1 MIVYNK
7 LYLPTPLFLCQ
18 VWLTEY
24 WSPTIILHVRLADN
38 VSSFTAALGQTHF
51 ISIWQT
57 IARGIEQ
64 GSWFHFPFALPLTY
78 KCPQFSDP
86 GWLGSAVFH
95 AEKVSATA
103 VPLSHSKVL
112 SPLGAII
119 PSRGS
124 SFPSI
129 RLKRKPFCSADL
141 MIGRV
146 APSLLH
152 RYNPRTNASFVSGS
166 I

>member
-1 MIVYNK
+1 M
-7 LYLPTPLFLCQ
+7 
-18 VWLTEY
+18 
-24 WSPTIILHVRLADN
+24 RLAYN
-38 VSSFTAALGQTHF
+38 FSSFTAAVGQTHF
-51 ISIWQT
+51 FSIWQT
-57 IARGIEQ
+57 IARGCEQ
-64 GSWFHFPFALPLTY
+64 GSSFHFPFALPLTY
-78 KCPQFSDP
+78 KCPQFVSP
-86 GWLGSAVFH
+86 GPLGSPVFH

-103 VPLSHSKVL
+103 VPSSHSKTL
-112 SPLGAII
+112 LLLGAII

-129 RLKRKPFCSADL
+129 RLKRKAFCSADL

>member
-1 MIVYNK
+1 M
-7 LYLPTPLFLCQ
+7 
-18 VWLTEY
+18 
-24 WSPTIILHVRLADN
+24 RLAYN
-38 VSSFTAALGQTHF
+38 FSSFTAAVGQAHF
-51 ISIWQT
+51 FSIWQT
-57 IARGIEQ
+57 IARGCEQ
-64 GSWFHFPFALPLTY
+64 GSSFHFPFALPLTY

-86 GWLGSAVFH
+86 GLLGSPVFH

-103 VPLSHSKVL
+103 VPSSHSKTL
-112 SPLGAII
+112 LLLGAII

-129 RLKRKPFCSADL
+129 RLKRKAFFSADL